1 MAFSNQRAVSDGSLQ
16 TIILSIAFFDK
27 TEIHVYVDDV
37 EKFVDVDFIW
47 ATSNSI
53 QFPSNLPVDTTVIL
67 RRVTDI
73 SEMRHIFT
81 AGAQFTNQTLDE
93 DYTQILHI
101 AQESVEG
108 SYTTELFNDLDMHQ
122 YRVRNMAPGVLP
134 GDAVNFA
141 QYTSDKES
149 VGNVVLQTDRFV
161 GVHAVAPDTRRD
173 GSALQVADEYQNS
186 VDGLRY
192 SWNGTVWVALN
203 SSAQQLEERLADPD
217 VGARII
223 TWVRSTITDTEK
235 SLQNA
240 LNAQKHNLHEF
251 SDFVVSKPNPMNPA
265 TWDWTPA
272 IQLATDHISMI
283 GGGELFAPTGIYQ
296 HTTIN
301 KKPNVSYSGE
311 GLNVTKYVNTG
322 AGHAFQWLGTTS
334 NRLPSFHM
342 MNMSITGNPGSLDG
356 IHIEWLGRRATAVA
370 LLSSVG
376 ITEHGRDG
384 VYIEGADAMSY
395 VACEVSRNGRDG
407 FSAFSGSN
415 QMNFYGGAICG
426 NGRDG
431 YFINQIASTC
441 VLHDVAIHDNGGRGV
456 RALRAEQ
463 PMVLNT
469 AFNRNALSAIAFLGG
484 TDDQK
489 DVEAGII
496 LGCLFGDNN
505 PTGSDIELNRV
516 QVVNIDNNYFF
527 NVSET
532 KPYHIRISGRSDG
545 VFIRGSRWKNSAA
558 NVPAKVST
566 DGSPDVRYVLEDT
579 GATGGV
585 YNTSYVGVIHQY
597 LMSFASSIVFQTRI
611 DPGSVAPL
619 FSIDASGK
627 MSWGSGAAPTD
638 VSISRTT
645 AGSITV
651 SGGIR
656 VQSSML
662 AELASPP
669 TAQAGFGRMYF
680 DQTTQ
685 AFKAVLPSG
694 AVRTF
699 TVT

>member
-1 MAFSNQRAVSDGSLQ
+1 MTTYNTGNPVPSADARDRY
-16 TIILSIAFFDK
+16 D
-27 TEIHVYVDDV
+27 
-37 EKFVDVDFIW
+37 
-47 ATSNSI
+47 NS
-53 QFPSNLPVDTTVIL
+53 
-67 RRVTDI
+67 
-73 SEMRHIFT
+73 
-81 AGAQFTNQTLDE
+81 QTLDE
-93 DYTQILHI
+93 VVNG
-101 AQESVEG
+101 ESA
-108 SYTTELFNDLDMHQ
+108 SYTTRTGKQVISLGGMNSRFNNAQDARESEFNLSQEEKQDAFQAFLEGTGWSSIGAYGAGVVITSHTQTVDYLGQPYSLKPSIPASLD
-122 YRVRNMAPGVLP
+122 APYVTTGVWAAE
-134 GDAVNFA
+134 GVNF
-141 QYTSDKES
+141 KL
-149 VGNVVLQTDRFV
+149 VGD
-161 GVHAVAPDTRRD
+161 
-173 GSALQVADEYQNS
+173 NS
-186 VDGLRY
+186 LR
-192 SWNGTVWVALN
+192 
-203 SSAQQLEERLADPD
+203 QDLADPD
-217 VGARII
+217 VAARII
-223 TWVRSTITDTEK
+223 TWVRSTITDTEN

-251 SDFVVSKPNPMNPA
+251 SEFVVSKPNPINPA

-272 IQLATDHISMI
+272 IQMATDHISLI
-283 GGGELFAPTGIYQ
+283 GGGELFTPAGIYQ

-311 GLNVTKYVNTG
+311 GLNVTKFVNTG
-322 AGHAFQWLGTTS
+322 SGHAFQWLGTTS

-384 VYIEGADAMSY
+384 VYVEGADAMSY

-441 VLHDVAIHDNGGRGV
+441 VLYGVAIHDNGGRGV

-463 PMVLNT
+463 PMVMNT
-469 AFNRNALSAIAFLGG
+469 AFNRNALSPIAFLGG
-484 TDDQK
+484 TDNLK

-496 LGCLFGDNN
+496 FGCLFGDNN

-516 QVVNIDNNYFF
+516 KVVNIDNNYFF

-597 LMSFASSIVFQTRI
+597 LMSFTSSIVFQTRI
-611 DPGSVAPL
+611 DPGSIAPL

-627 MSWGSGAAPTD
+627 MSWGSGAAPAD
-638 VSISRTT
+638 VSISRVT
-645 AGSITV
+645 AGSLTV

-680 DQTTQ
+680 DQATQ
-685 AFKAVLPSG
+685 TFKAVLPSG

>member
-1 MAFSNQRAVSDGSLQ
+1 M
-16 TIILSIAFFDK
+16 
-27 TEIHVYVDDV
+27 EIKNYFAQDAQGN
-37 EKFVDVDFIW
+37 IM
-47 ATSNSI
+47 
-53 QFPSNLPVDTTVIL
+53 PSANCYL
-67 RRVTDI
+67 
-73 SEMRHIFT
+73 
-81 AGAQFTNQTLDE
+81 
-93 DYTQILHI
+93 Y
-101 AQESVEG
+101 
-108 SYTTELFNDLDMHQ
+108 
-122 YRVRNMAPGVLP
+122 LP
-134 GDAVNFA
+134 GTTNLA
-141 QYTSDKES
+141 T
-149 VGNVVLQTDRFV
+149 GL
-161 GVHAVAPDTRRD
+161 
-173 GSALQVADEYQNS
+173 
-186 VDGLRY
+186 VDGNGVPISNPFLASGMGQITFGAPNGVYDLRVALGARDWTIKVQCADIVQAMDVMDSILGSHAENPTTRNNGKSLEPGDETWNSTEKQPY
-192 SWNGTVWVALN
+192 WWNGTSWVSLN
-203 SSAQQLEERLADPD
+203 SSAQQLEARLASEAE
-217 VGARII
+217 GARLVE
-223 TWVRSTITDTEK
+223 WVRSAITDTEK

-251 SDFVVSKPNPMNPA
+251 SEFVVSKPNPINPA

-272 IQLATDHISMI
+272 IQMATDHISLI
-283 GGGELFAPTGIYQ
+283 GGGELFTPAGIYQ

-311 GLNVTKYVNTG
+311 GLNVTKFVNTG
-322 AGHAFQWLGTTS
+322 SGHAFQWLGTTS

-356 IHIEWLGRRATAVA
+356 IQIEWLGRRATAVA

-384 VYIEGADAMSY
+384 VYVAGADAMSY

-441 VLHDVAIHDNGGRGV
+441 VLYGVAIHDNGGRGV

-463 PMVLNT
+463 PMVMNT
-469 AFNRNALSAIAFLGG
+469 AFNRNALSPIAFLGG
-484 TDDQK
+484 TDNLK

-496 LGCLFGDNN
+496 FGCLFGDNN

-585 YNTSYVGVIHQY
+585 YNTSYVGVLHQY
-597 LMSFASSIVFQTRI
+597 LMSFTSSIVFQTRI

-619 FSIDASGK
+619 FSLDASGK
-627 MSWGSGAAPTD
+627 MSWGSGASPTD

-680 DQTTQ
+680 DQATQ
-685 AFKAVLPSG
+685 TFKAVLPSG